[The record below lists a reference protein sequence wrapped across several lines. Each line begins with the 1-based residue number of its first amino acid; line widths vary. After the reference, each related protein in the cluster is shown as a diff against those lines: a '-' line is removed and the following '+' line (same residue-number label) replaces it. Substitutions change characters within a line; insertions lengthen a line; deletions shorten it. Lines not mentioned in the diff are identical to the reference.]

1 MKQMS
6 ILIAMFC
13 SLIICDKS
21 YAQNNYDLGQKTP
34 GLTPELFAPGVVST
48 DEHRETEVLFLPDMS
63 ELSFTR
69 SGGEY
74 QKPTWI
80 VMQYKNNQWI
90 EKSIPEADI
99 NAYQEQFSPPV
110 SHIQNIEP
118 FKDIPIRGYT
128 TSAKGTHYFYVLD
141 LKDGSGHLSYSRLV
155 DGKYET
161 PHKMSKAIN
170 QGKYIAHPYIAPD
183 ESYIMWDA
191 EKEGE
196 NTPDIYISFRNQD
209 GTWTNA
215 INMGDTINTAAC
227 EQRPKVSPDGKYL
240 FFWRGD
246 KKVKKDGT
254 SYWEGNPY
262 WMDAKV
268 IETLRPTR

>member
-6 ILIAMFC
+6 ILIVLFC
-13 SLIICDKS
+13 GLIICDKS
-21 YAQNNYDLGQKTP
+21 YAQNNYDLGQKIP

-215 INMGDTINTAAC
+215 INMGDTINTAAY

>member
-21 YAQNNYDLGQKTP
+21 YAQNNYGLGQKPP

-48 DEHRETEVLFLPDMS
+48 GEHRETEVLFLPDMS

-90 EKSIPEADI
+90 EKSIPEADKK
-99 NAYQEQFSPPV
+99 AYQEQFSPPV

-215 INMGDTINTAAC
+215 INMGDAINTAAY

-246 KKVKKDGT
+246 KKVRKDGS

>member
-6 ILIAMFC
+6 ILIALFC

-21 YAQNNYDLGQKTP
+21 YGQNKYDLGQKPP

-69 SGGEY
+69 AGGEY

-80 VMQYKNNQWI
+80 VMQFKHNQWI
-90 EKSIPEADI
+90 EKSIPEADRK
-99 NAYQEQFSPPV
+99 AYQDKFSPPV
-110 SHIQNIEP
+110 SNIQNIES

-155 DGKYET
+155 DSKYET

-191 EKEGE
+191 EQEGE

-215 INMGDTINTAAC
+215 INMGDTINTAAY

-246 KKVKKDGT
+246 KKVRKDGT

-262 WMDAKV
+262 WMDANI

>member
-1 MKQMS
+1 
-6 ILIAMFC
+6 
-13 SLIICDKS
+13 
-21 YAQNNYDLGQKTP
+21 
-34 GLTPELFAPGVVST
+34 
-48 DEHRETEVLFLPDMS
+48 MS

-90 EKSIPEADI
+90 EKSIPEADKK
-99 NAYQEQFSPPV
+99 AYQEQFSPPV

-141 LKDGSGHLSYSRLV
+141 LKDGSGYLSYSRLV
-155 DGKYET
+155 DGKYEK

-215 INMGDTINTAAC
+215 INMGDAINTAAY

-246 KKVKKDGT
+246 KKVRKDGS

>member
-6 ILIAMFC
+6 IAIALFC
-13 SLIICDKS
+13 SLIICDKG
-21 YAQNNYDLGQKTP
+21 YTQNNYGLGQKPP
-34 GLTPELFAPGVVST
+34 GLIPELFAPGVVST
-48 DEHRETEVLFLPDMS
+48 DEHSETEVLFLPDMS

-90 EKSIPEADI
+90 EKSIPEADMR
-99 NAYQEQFSPPV
+99 AYQEQFSPPV

-141 LKDGSGHLSYSRLV
+141 LKDGSGYLSYSRLV

-215 INMGDTINTAAC
+215 INMGGSINTAAY

-246 KKVKKDGT
+246 NKVRKDGT
-254 SYWEGNPY
+254 SYW
-262 WMDAKV
+262 KV
-268 IETLRPTR
+268 IHTGWMRR